1 MIPSH
6 PNPILPF
13 LQSQGIFLLDGGL
26 ATAMEARGCD
36 LNDELWS
43 AKILIEDPELIRQVH
58 LDYLAAGADC
68 IATASYQASLP
79 GFRQRGLSDA
89 EGAELLA
96 LSVTLA
102 VEARDSF
109 WEDAANHLGRQ
120 KPLVAASV
128 GPYGA
133 YLADGSEYTGNYG
146 ISESELEEFHR
157 PRWEILAASAAD
169 LLALETIPSAEEA
182 RVLLSLLRETPARW
196 AWVSFSCRDERHL
209 SDGGS
214 LRDAVT
220 LCDGHPQVAAVGIN
234 CMAPELVPALIDEM
248 LGFTEKPIL
257 MYPNSGELYDADG
270 KVWYAS
276 PSPLAWDTVPR
287 EWVRRGCAGVGGC
300 CRVGPERI
308 AALRQLLV
316 NMPKGPCHGPALKC

>member
-1 MIPSH
+1 MAPKP

-13 LQSQGIFLLDGGL
+13 LHIKGVFLLDGGL
-26 ATAMEARGCD
+26 ATALEANGCD

-43 AKILIEDPELIRQVH
+43 AKVLIEDPELIRQVH

-79 GFRQRGLSDA
+79 AFRQRGLSDG

-96 LSVTLA
+96 LSVRLA

-109 WEDAANHLGRQ
+109 WEDAANHQGRQ
-120 KPLVAASV
+120 KPLVAASI

-133 YLADGSEYTGNYG
+133 YLADGSEYTGDYG
-146 ISESELEEFHR
+146 LSESELRGFHR

-169 LLALETIPSAEEA
+169 IMALETIPSAEEA
-182 RVLLSLLRETPARW
+182 RVLLSLLRETPDRW
-196 AWVSFSCRDERHL
+196 AWVSFSCRNEKEL
-209 SDGGS
+209 SDGGK
-214 LRDAVT
+214 LRDAVK
-220 LCDGHPQVAAVGIN
+220 LCDGDPQVAGVGIN

-248 LGFTEKPIL
+248 LGYTEKPIL
-257 MYPNSGELYDADG
+257 MYPNSGELYDADK

-276 PSPLAWDTVPR
+276 PSPLAWDRVPR
-287 EWVRRGCAGVGGC
+287 EWVRQGCSGLGGC
-300 CRVGPERI
+300 CRVGPEGI
-308 AALRQLLV
+308 AALRQLL
-316 NMPKGPCHGPALKC
+316 MGKR